1 MRGGRPCG
9 TGDFTFTV
17 TWYSRMFNETDRSG
31 ERVAKRD
38 CFKSFIGPPS
48 RRAVCD
54 RKKATP
60 CRTLCQ
66 GATEKDC
73 LPPRLTTRNQT

>member
-1 MRGGRPCG
+1 MGARPCG
-9 TGDFTFTV
+9 TGEFTFTV

-48 RRAVCD
+48 RTDVVVAGQ
-54 RKKATP
+54 ATP
-60 CRTLCQ
+60 CRTPCQ
-66 GATEKDC
+66 EEAKKV
-73 LPPRLTTRNQT
+73 